1 MAQGYRFQDFL
12 LALGLTFVGAALAW
26 LLVGGLPAIG
36 IDDAAITRSYA
47 ENVANGAGY
56 VYNVG
61 GERVEGS
68 TAFLWMSI
76 LAVTYSLTPTPEFL
90 IIALCAEFALMAV
103 YLTLRLVRALADWL
117 DIEPAPAIWTLSVC
131 LIASPGYFMW
141 SVWTM
146 MELALWSM
154 LLLWMVFLLA
164 RLVENDRGP
173 GNTICL
179 LLAAALMPLVRPEGI
194 AAAIGLLALSLILAP
209 RFWRAL
215 GGAILTAGAS
225 FVAITSFR
233 LSYFGQPFPN
243 TFYAKV
249 SSDKVQGLKDG
260 LKYMVD
266 FLLNGPFIEIFV
278 ILWLAG
284 TIWAVIGVTQ
294 SRPGARALLI
304 TAASVFGMLS
314 VYAGLGGDHFVLW
327 RFYQPVV
334 PLLPVCLALLVA
346 AAVPAIAFYA
356 PKGSTTLAATVAAIG
371 IFLVGWIHY
380 YQSRFDIQKEYTL
393 VEQGVSF
400 GTFLNGIEPLPSI
413 GVGPAG
419 GIALAYDGKIL
430 DLLGLN
436 WVEMAHA
443 NPVKVGMR
451 NHASF
456 DKNTF
461 WKHAPDV
468 LAEFNRPCVTD
479 QPLVQRVWGGKAFD
493 GLYHEDA
500 FQSAYIPIIFVHGTE
515 CWPGFAKLGWLAQ
528 ATPAEAIRSFD
539 WAAVKK
545 LD

>member
-1 MAQGYRFQDFL
+1 MAQGYHSQDFL

-26 LLVGGLPAIG
+26 LLAGGLPAIG

-76 LAVTYSLTPTPEFL
+76 LTVAYSLTPTPEFL
-90 IIALCAEFALMAV
+90 IIALCAGFALTAV

-141 SVWTM
+141 SIWTM

-164 RLVENDRGP
+164 RLVEDDRGP

-179 LLAAALMPLVRPEGI
+179 LLAAVLVPLVRPEGI

-215 GGAILTAGAS
+215 GGAILAACAS

-260 LKYMVD
+260 LKYLVD
-266 FLLNGPFIEIFV
+266 FLLSGPFIEIFV

-284 TIWAVIGVTQ
+284 TIWAIISVTQ
-294 SRPGARALLI
+294 SRPGARALLV
-304 TAASVFGMLS
+304 TAATVFGMLS

-346 AAVPAIAFYA
+346 AAVPAVAFYA
-356 PKGSTTLAATVAAIG
+356 PKGSATLAATVAAIG

-380 YQSRFDIQKEYTL
+380 YQSRFDIRKEYTL
-393 VEQGVSF
+393 VEQGLNF
-400 GTFLNGIEPLPSI
+400 GNFLNGIEPRPSI

-419 GIALAYDGKIL
+419 GIALAYNGKIL

-461 WKHAPDV
+461 WNHAPDV
-468 LAEFNRPCVTD
+468 LAAFNRACAAD
-479 QPLVQRVWGGKAFD
+479 NSLAFWSHADAAFD
-493 GLYHEDA
+493 GLFSDERFQDA
-500 FQSAYIPIIFVHGTE
+500 YVPVAFVQGPE
-515 CWPGFAKLGWLAQ
+515 CWPGFAKPDWLAQ
-528 ATPAEAIRSFD
+528 TKPGEAIKSFD